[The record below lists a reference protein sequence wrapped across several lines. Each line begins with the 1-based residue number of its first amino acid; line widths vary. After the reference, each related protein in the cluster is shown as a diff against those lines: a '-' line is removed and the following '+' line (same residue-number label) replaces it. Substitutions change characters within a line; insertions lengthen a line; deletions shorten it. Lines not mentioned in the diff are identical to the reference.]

1 MAMTTVRQLLQ
12 VKGKDVWSI
21 TPDATVYEALRMMAD
36 KNVGALLVID
46 GEQLAGI
53 MSERDY
59 ARKIILHGKSSK
71 ETYVREIM
79 TSNLVTVHPDQT
91 VEECM
96 TLMTNKRIRHLP
108 VILEGQVMGVISIG
122 DVVRAIIY
130 QQRETIKGLEK
141 YVTG

>member
-36 KNVGALLVID
+36 KNVGALLVMD

-108 VILEGQVMGVISIG
+108 VILEGQVLGVISIG